1 MEFSLSKVI
10 AVLIAVVLLFG
21 YPLYQQ
27 AQRQDELT
35 ELVVH
40 GAVTEFVDAVRTK
53 GYITPQMYN
62 EFNRKLGATG
72 NQYDVQMEHMHKRYN
87 PLYAD
92 PSNPNSTF
100 DNTFDIYFNGHYTEE
115 IMNALFPTDE
125 KTTGRYPTIGIN
137 YSGIKAD
144 PMSVGDFFT
153 VKVKNIN
160 RTMATIL
167 RDFFTGG
174 NTGSNTTLY
183 IPYGG
188 MIINEDD

>member
-87 PLYAD
+87 PLYED
-92 PSNPNSTF
+92 PSNPSSTF

-125 KTTGRYPTIGIN
+125 KTTGRYPTIGTN

>member
-87 PLYAD
+87 PLYED
-92 PSNPNSTF
+92 PSNPSSKF

-125 KTTGRYPTIGIN
+125 KTTGRYPTINTN

>member
-92 PSNPNSTF
+92 PSNPSSTF
-100 DNTFDIYFNGHYTEE
+100 DNNFDIYFNGHYTEE
-115 IMNALFPTDE
+115 IMNALFPSD
-125 KTTGRYPTIGIN
+125 KNSAGRYPTIGTN

>member
-62 EFNRKLGATG
+62 DFNRKLGATG
-72 NQYDVQMEHMHKRYN
+72 NQYDVQMEHMHKKYN
-87 PLYAD
+87 PLYED
-92 PSNPNSTF
+92 PGNPSSTF
-100 DNTFDIYFNGHYTEE
+100 DNKFDIYFNGHYTEE
-115 IMNALFPTDE
+115 IMNALFPSD
-125 KTTGRYPTIGIN
+125 KNSAGRYPTIGTN
-137 YSGIKAD
+137 YAGIKAD